1 MGKRQNPLL
10 AAVECIFR
18 CIFTIAMGCAIVT
31 VLQAIVTGL
40 QM

>member
-1 MGKRQNPLL
+1 MRKRQDPLL
-10 AAVECIFR
+10 AAVECAFG
-18 CIFTIAMGCAIVT
+18 CIFTIAAGYAIVT